1 MKNIFLTWFT
11 FAAVAVVSHGFVGAQ
26 VVDTETELDQMLEDT
41 TGEGSAVKQFEK
53 NNPDIRKAAE
63 QFSKRD
69 FKGAS
74 ETLKLARAAN
84 PALPPVGVVLG
95 TWHARVN
102 NLQGARAAFEV
113 AARDDPK
120 DPESFVVFGESA
132 LRQRRVTDASLL
144 FDRANNLLA
153 AFDSNE
159 TRKRLLS
166 MRTLSGVAA
175 VAEMR
180 GQWNEAKSA
189 LERLMT
195 IDSTNVN
202 AQIRLARSLFNQG
215 EELGDNS
222 ITQQG
227 YKIFQKV
234 HKQDPT
240 KVARP
245 EINMARLYQQAGKT
259 KNAEKLVTLAI
270 SRDKD
275 GLATQLAAAQWAID
289 TGKLDLVKSCAA
301 TARAIDPEA
310 IQVLLLE
317 GFLARQEGQFAGAVT
332 SFEKALQKSPNSPV
346 VLNQL
351 AICLAEQGTPESLQK
366 AMQYT
371 QLLMNV
377 SGDRNRA
384 AGREALLTS
393 AWVLHLSDRNAD
405 AMRQV
410 QGALSAGGVSPDS
423 AYFAAKILS
432 ENDKKDAAKQLM
444 SSALESGD
452 RIFPNRANAKALLQE
467 LQ

>member
-1 MKNIFLTWFT
+1 
-11 FAAVAVVSHGFVGAQ
+11 
-26 VVDTETELDQMLEDT
+26 
-41 TGEGSAVKQFEK
+41 
-53 NNPDIRKAAE
+53 
-63 QFSKRD
+63 
-69 FKGAS
+69 
-74 ETLKLARAAN
+74 
-84 PALPPVGVVLG
+84 
-95 TWHARVN
+95 
-102 NLQGARAAFEV
+102 
-113 AARDDPK
+113 
-120 DPESFVVFGESA
+120 
-132 LRQRRVTDASLL
+132 
-144 FDRANNLLA
+144 
-153 AFDSNE
+153 
-159 TRKRLLS
+159 
-166 MRTLSGVAA
+166 
-175 VAEMR
+175 
-180 GQWNEAKSA
+180 
-189 LERLMT
+189 
-195 IDSTNVN
+195 
-202 AQIRLARSLFNQG
+202 
-215 EELGDNS
+215 
-222 ITQQG
+222 
-227 YKIFQKV
+227 
-234 HKQDPT
+234 
-240 KVARP
+240 
-245 EINMARLYQQAGKT
+245 
-259 KNAEKLVTLAI
+259 LAI